1 MTPITSPWPTSSPS
15 ETVSST
21 SWPLAGDGRSM
32 VALSDSR
39 VSRLSSFSTLSP
51 WATSTSMT
59 GTLSKSPIS
68 GTTISFLL
76 LMTFSLAGMRT
87 EPHVRITKTQTQS
100 YRNRADSALSFFFF
114 SRSQAQ
120 PAALLVK
127 IQVAQKTHAQQHGIA
142 VCGADGDCH
151 IMAHNVSQLHLPC
164 AGHPAADRS
173 GCSFQA
179 NRNGAFKP
187 QLADQ
192 IGRHGHQGG
201 AGIDQKP
208 DWPVIDPA
216 RRDKMPFS
224 VGLQNHF
231 CTAIDVLTDRQ

>member
-1 MTPITSPWPTSSPS
+1 
-15 ETVSST
+15 
-21 SWPLAGDGRSM
+21 M

-173 GCSFQA
+173 AAVSRPTGTVRSSPSSPTRLA
-179 NRNGAFKP
+179 GTDTRVAPVSTRNLTGRSLILPGATKC
-187 QLADQ
+187 
-192 IGRHGHQGG
+192 
-201 AGIDQKP
+201 
-208 DWPVIDPA
+208 
-216 RRDKMPFS
+216 PFLSACKITS
-224 VGLQNHF
+224 VRPSTF
-231 CTAIDVLTDRQ
+231 